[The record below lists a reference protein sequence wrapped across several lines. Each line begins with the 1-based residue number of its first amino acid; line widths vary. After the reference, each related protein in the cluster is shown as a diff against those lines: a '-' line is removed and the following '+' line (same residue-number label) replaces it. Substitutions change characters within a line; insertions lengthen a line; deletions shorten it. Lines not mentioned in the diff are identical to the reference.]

1 MLELICQTAQSLQQF
16 TDENYAQASFYFDRL
31 LKDKEIKV
39 NGKKVG
45 QNVPLKQ
52 GDIVRFYLT
61 PKQQEKPA
69 FFIRYEDENILII
82 DKESGVNAEAVCAEL
97 CRSRGEVGFIH
108 RLDRNTRGLMVFSLC
123 ADAEQQLLSAF
134 KEKRV
139 EKIYHAR
146 CFNAPPKQQ
155 DIVTAYLRKEENIS
169 LVRIYDTPVKDSEKI
184 CTQYRVIAQEDN
196 QTLVE
201 IILHTGK
208 THQIRAHMAHLG
220 CPVVGD
226 MKYGDTEKN
235 RRLNTTRQQL
245 IAKRLQF
252 TLEGRLSYL
261 NEKTFFSQY
270 TL

>member
-45 QNVPLKQ
+45 QNVHLQP
-52 GDIVRFYLT
+52 GDVVRFYLT
-61 PKQQEKPA
+61 PKQQEKNA
-69 FFIRYEDENILII
+69 FSIRYEDENILVI
-82 DKESGVNAEAVCAEL
+82 DKESGVNAEAVYAEL
-97 CRSRGEVGFIH
+97 CRKRAEVGFIH
-108 RLDRNTRGLMVFSLC
+108 RLDRNTRGLMVFSLH
-123 ADAEQQLLSAF
+123 AEAEQQLLSAF
-134 KEKRV
+134 KVKRV

-146 CFNAPPKQQ
+146 CFNAPPKRQ
-155 DIVTAYLRKEENIS
+155 DIATAYLRKEENLA
-169 LVRIYDTPVKDSEKI
+169 LVRIYDAPVKDSEKI
-184 CTQYRVIAQEDN
+184 CTQYRVITQEDN

-245 IAKRLQF
+245 IAKSLRF
-252 TLEGRLSYL
+252 SLEGQLSYL

-270 TL
+270 TF